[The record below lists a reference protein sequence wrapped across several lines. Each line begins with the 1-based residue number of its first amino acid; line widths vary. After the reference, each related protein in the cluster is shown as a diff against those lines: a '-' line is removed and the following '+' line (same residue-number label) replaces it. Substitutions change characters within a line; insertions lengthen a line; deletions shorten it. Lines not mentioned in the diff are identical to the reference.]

1 MVADATLKPAEENR
15 TMNEKSSISSK
26 RERLAAVPAHLAE
39 AIRDAIADE
48 DIDGLYELVNGVA
61 EHDAEVAEF
70 FRGLIEEYAYDT
82 LKDLFDVRG
91 R

>member
-1 MVADATLKPAEENR
+1 
-15 TMNEKSSISSK
+15 MNENPSISSH
-26 RERLAAVPAHLAE
+26 REKLAALLPARMAE

-48 DIDGLYELVNGVA
+48 DIDGLYELVDGVA

-70 FRGLIEEYAYDT
+70 VRGLLEEYAYDA